1 MPTTAELERQKS
13 ERLTQFHALFDQ
25 VLEKFGRRAPPPRP
39 DQTINSYRRE
49 GMGYIQPFLHK
60 DSAWRTVS
68 LDGLMSDALN
78 VAQQEIL
85 ADAAYTANNPRLL
98 ADTAAAR
105 PDSIDPNI
113 RQVTVN
119 RGGTETTEFYGQSFV
134 RGMTRPGRRV
144 VSFTTDQG
152 RFAPGRGWF

>member
-1 MPTTAELERQKS
+1 MPTTAELNQQKA
-13 ERLTQFHALFDQ
+13 ERLTAFHALFDQ

-39 DQTINSYRRE
+39 DQSINSYRRK

-60 DSAWRTVS
+60 GSAWRTVS

-78 VAQQEIL
+78 VAQGEIF

-105 PDSIDPNI
+105 PDTLDPDI
-113 RQVTVN
+113 RQVKVV
-119 RGGTETTEFYGQSFV
+119 RGGQEVTEFYGQSFV
-134 RGMTRPGRRV
+134 RAMGRPGRRV
-144 VSFTTDQG
+144 AYFNGPYGPTTTDG
-152 RFAPGRGWF
+152 RRL